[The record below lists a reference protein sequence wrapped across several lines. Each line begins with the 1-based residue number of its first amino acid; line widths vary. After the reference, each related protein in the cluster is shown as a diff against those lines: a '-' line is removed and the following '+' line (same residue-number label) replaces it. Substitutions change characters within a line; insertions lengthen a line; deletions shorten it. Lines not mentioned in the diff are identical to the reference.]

1 MSKPVKRRAKQR
13 KEALRS
19 DADERLDVIKGLVS
33 GIAAAIGPHCEVVVH
48 DFRTPEKSIV
58 AIGGRVTRRSVGG
71 SMSQIGLSLLAEGE
85 AAQDQMNYLTK
96 LPSGRDVKST
106 TLVLRDNRGKV
117 YGAFCVNFDVT
128 DMRNAA
134 AFLTSIAGSNLP
146 TQSPKT
152 FTDDIREVIDVVLT
166 QELHSETFGDMPA
179 SQRVE
184 LFRTLEEKGIFG
196 IRKGLTQV
204 AKQFNI
210 SRATAYS
217 YLRRARQI

>member
-1 MSKPVKRRAKQR
+1 MSKTAKPRTERRKQV
-13 KEALRS
+13 ARS
-19 DADERLDVIKGLVS
+19 DADDRFDVIKGLVS

-85 AAQDQMNYLTK
+85 NARDKFNYLTK

-106 TLVLRDNRGKV
+106 TLILRDNRNKV
-117 YGAFCVNFDVT
+117 FGAFCVNLDVT

-134 AFLTSIAGSNLP
+134 AFLTGISGDSAP
-146 TQSPKT
+146 TEVSTT
-152 FTDDIREVIDVVLT
+152 FTDDIREVIEVVLSH
-166 QELHSETFGDMPA
+166 ELHSQSFEELPPI
-179 SQRVE
+179 QRVD
-184 LFRTLEEKGIFG
+184 LFRTLDEKGIFG

-204 AKQFNI
+204 AERFSI

-217 YLRRARQI
+217 YLHRARQA